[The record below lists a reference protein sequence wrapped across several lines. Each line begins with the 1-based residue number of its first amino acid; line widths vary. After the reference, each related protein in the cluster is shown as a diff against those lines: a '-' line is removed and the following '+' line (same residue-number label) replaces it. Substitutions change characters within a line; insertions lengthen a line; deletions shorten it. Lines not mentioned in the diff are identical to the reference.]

1 MKKYIERNSVQVVNE
16 LQLKYNLYQR
26 IPDLEELIAS
36 FCSLHKIEDVFSES
50 RKSDIV
56 NWRYAF
62 MMVLLLNNYTQKL
75 VGFYLNRDHSTVI
88 YAIKAFNNELNG
100 FGNDIGERVRKFII
114 FAAKYMIEKE
124 NNLKGRSERTLIFII
139 EKIREEF
146 KEDSP
151 ELKILEEDAL
161 LYSNDKS
168 LTLKK
173 ILQEALE
180 YYEHLKIEE
189 NAI

>member
-1 MKKYIERNSVQVVNE
+1 MKEYIERNSAQVVNE
-16 LQLKYNLYQR
+16 LQLKYNLYQK

-75 VGFYLNRDHSTVI
+75 VGFYFNRDHSTVI
-88 YAIKAFNNELNG
+88 YAIKTFNNELNG

-124 NNLKGRSERTLIFII
+124 NNLKERSERTLIFMV

-151 ELKILEEDAL
+151 KLKILGEDAL

-168 LTLKK
+168 LALKK